1 MNINNKYSEKYIK
14 RTMTLTAFWV
24 LLYKKDHPKASDN
37 EIVDY
42 IETNYSDIIK
52 DAGKISGEKLQSR
65 SLQSGQVLSRELMQW
80 ALTAAP
86 IP

>member
-52 DAGKISGEKLQSR
+52 DAGKISGEKH
-65 SLQSGQVLSRELMQW
+65 V
-80 ALTAAP
+80 
-86 IP
+86 